1 MSDPANRTD
10 RPERPVDPT
19 EGPAADPGTDPQE
32 GSPAAA
38 AAAAR
43 AYGRSP
49 TPEEYPPASP
59 PGSEPAQAAATGE
72 EAALRAELAQLKD
85 QLLRALAETENT
97 RRRAERDRDDA
108 AKFAVSNFAR
118 DMLSVADNLRRAVDT
133 VPADARAGNTA
144 LASLLEGV
152 ELTDRAL
159 QSMFEKHGITR
170 IEPMGQP
177 FDANLHQAMFEVPG
191 TGKPSGTVVQVLQAG
206 FVIHGRLL
214 RPALVGVAKG

>member
-1 MSDPANRTD
+1 MTSSANNSSKGKSDKPQS
-10 RPERPVDPT
+10 PVDGDDLPDA
-19 EGPAADPGTDPQE
+19 GGDSAN
-32 GSPAAA
+32 PAAA

-59 PGSEPAQAAATGE
+59 PGAEPAPPASDADAA
-72 EAALRAELAQLKD
+72 RAEVAQLKD

-97 RRRAERDRDDA
+97 RRRAERDRDETS
-108 AKFAVSNFAR
+108 KFAVSNFAR
-118 DMLSVADNLRRAVDT
+118 DILAVADNLRRAIDT
-133 VPADARAGNTA
+133 VPADARTGNTA

-152 ELTDRAL
+152 ELTDRQL
-159 QSMFEKHGITR
+159 QSMLEKHGVTR
-170 IEPMGQP
+170 IVPMDQP